1 MILSKQ
7 IEETKQKLSAATNR
21 ILVESGLPAYL
32 AEGIILGILA
42 DIRERKAIELTQDL
56 ANENNKLEK
65 QNDEM
70 QKINAELRKQLKKAK
85 EGEADGKH

>member
-7 IEETKQKLSAATNR
+7 IEETKQKLSDATNR

-32 AEGIILGILA
+32 TERIILGILA

-56 ANENNKLEK
+56 ASANNKLEK

>member
-7 IEETKQKLSAATNR
+7 IEETKQKLNAATNR
-21 ILVESGLPAYL
+21 ILIESGLPAYL
-32 AEGIILGILA
+32 TEGIVLGILA
-42 DIRERKAIELTQDL
+42 DIRERKAIELTQDITS
-56 ANENNKLEK
+56 ENNKLKK

-85 EGEADGKH
+85 EGEVDGEH